1 MTQPN
6 EAPDERAGEI
16 LISGV
21 DTGPADRSNETPTEA
36 HARLYGLNDPE
47 SGSQYEPD
55 NEDG

>member
-6 EAPDERAGEI
+6 EPQERPGEI

-21 DTGPADRSNETPTEA
+21 DTGPEKSGNETPTES
-36 HARLYGLNDPE
+36 HARFQGMNDPE
-47 SGSQYEPD
+47 RGSQHEPD

>member
-6 EAPDERAGEI
+6 ETQERPGEI

-21 DTGPADRSNETPTEA
+21 DTGPRESENETPTES
-36 HARLYGLNDPE
+36 HARFRGLTNPE
-47 SGSQYEPD
+47 SGNQHEPD

>member
-6 EAPDERAGEI
+6 EAPERAGEI

-21 DTGPADRSNETPTEA
+21 DTGPEDRGSETPTEA
-36 HARLYGLNDPE
+36 RVRLYGLDDPE

>member
-6 EAPDERAGEI
+6 EAPERAGEI

-21 DTGPADRSNETPTEA
+21 DTGPLESGNETPTES
-36 HARLYGLNDPE
+36 HARFRGLTNPE
-47 SGSQYEPD
+47 RGSQHEPD